1 MARVSPDGTDAPA
14 HGPVTEGTGRQRL
27 FLALWPDESVRAQLT
42 ALARD
47 WLRDAGGRAVEP
59 ANLHATLAF
68 LGEIDG
74 DQRACVERVG
84 AGIRAPA
91 FHARL
96 GEVCWRPRAQ
106 IAWLEAA
113 EVPPALNGLVAD
125 LNARLGECGFEP
137 ERRAYHLHVTLARKV
152 RRRLRGGVIDPID
165 WYVDRFVLVESQL
178 NRTGVLYQ
186 VLRSWPLL
194 AEGDAR

>member
-1 MARVSPDGTDAPA
+1 MVRVGPNRTDAPA
-14 HGPVTEGTGRQRL
+14 PGPAAEGTGRQRL
-27 FLALWPDESVRAQLT
+27 FLALWPDEGVRAQLA

-47 WLRDAGGRAVEP
+47 WLRDAGGRPVEP
-59 ANLHATLAF
+59 ANLHATLVF

-74 DQRACVERVG
+74 DRCACVERAAADV
-84 AGIRAPA
+84 RASA

-96 GEVCWRPRAQ
+96 EQLRWRPRPQ
-106 IAWLEAA
+106 IAWLEAV
-113 EVPPALNGLVAD
+113 EVPAALNGLVAD
-125 LNARLGECGFEP
+125 LNARLQECGVEP

-152 RRRLRGGVIDPID
+152 RRRLRGSVIDPID

-194 AEGDAR
+194 AGGDAR